1 MKFKLNRNDFY
12 CFYLDLSGVKQHNP
26 VRPTKGGDHCLI
38 RIKKIM
44 IPKVFREVIDLGDG
58 REISIETGKLAKQAH
73 GSVVVQMGK
82 TMLLCTVVSNYKASP
97 VDFLPLTV
105 DYREKFAAA
114 GRYPGGFFKR
124 EARPS
129 DGEILTMRLV
139 DRVLRPLFPKDYHN
153 EVQVMIQLMS
163 HDEDVMP
170 DALAGLAA
178 SAAIQLSDF
187 PFECAISETRVA
199 RVNGE
204 FIINPSRAQLAEADI
219 DMMVGAS
226 IDSVMMVE
234 GEMDECSE
242 EEMADAIKFAHE
254 AIKIQCAAQI
264 KLAEAVGKK
273 KVRDYDTAIEDEDLE
288 KKIYD
293 AAYDRCYA
301 IAKQGLPKQER
312 SLAFTEV
319 KDEVNAMF
327 SEEEQEELADLISKY
342 YNKAQKAAVR
352 DLTLNE
358 GLRLDGRKTTDI
370 RPIWCEV
377 DYLPSTHGSALF
389 TRGET
394 QALAT
399 VTLGTSRD
407 ANIIDMPSYEGE
419 ERFYLHYNFPPFC
432 TGEARPLRGTS
443 RREVGHGNLAQ
454 RGLKG
459 MIPEDCPYT
468 VRVVSEVLE
477 SNGSSSMATV
487 CAGTMALMDAGVQLI
502 RPVSGIAMGLISDGK
517 KHTVLSDILGDED
530 HLGDMD
536 FKVTGTSKGITACQM
551 DIKIKGLSHDILVSA
566 LNQARDGRLHILE
579 KITDTI
585 AQPNADVK
593 SHAPKMVTRIIPNEF
608 IGALIGPGG
617 KVIQELQKETG
628 TTIVINEDPVTEEGI
643 VEILGTNQDGIDAV
657 LSKIDSIL
665 FKPERG
671 SVYEVKVIKILD
683 FGAVVEYTEAPGNEV
698 LLHVSEL
705 AWERTNNVTDVV
717 NLGDIIDVKY
727 FGIDPRTRKE
737 KVSRK
742 ALLDKPEGYVARPPR
757 DNNRGRDNRG
767 RDNRNRDNR
776 RDNRSPRENKEN

>member
-1 MKFKLNRNDFY
+1 
-12 CFYLDLSGVKQHNP
+12 
-26 VRPTKGGDHCLI
+26 
-38 RIKKIM
+38 M
-44 IPKVFREVIDLGDG
+44 IPKVFKEVIDLGDG

-73 GSVVVQMGK
+73 GSVVVQSGK
-82 TMLLCTVVSNYKASP
+82 CMMLCTVVSNYKQSD

-129 DGEILTMRLV
+129 DGEVLTMRLV
-139 DRVLRPLFPKDYHN
+139 DRVLRPLFPKDYHA
-153 EVQVMIQLMS
+153 ETQVMIQLMS
-163 HDEDVMP
+163 HDENVMP
-170 DALAGLAA
+170 DAMAGLAA

-187 PFECAISETRVA
+187 PFECPISEARVG

-204 FIINPSRAQLAEADI
+204 FVINPTRAQLAESDI
-219 DMMVGAS
+219 DMMIGAS
-226 IDSVMMVE
+226 ADSVMMVE
-234 GEMDECSE
+234 GEMDEISE

-254 AIKIQCAAQI
+254 AIKVQCAAQV
-264 KLAEAVGKK
+264 KLAEAFGKK
-273 KVRDYDTAIEDEDLE
+273 ETREYAPERE
-288 KKIYD
+288 D
-293 AAYDRCYA
+293 AALAQKIHEMAYDKVYA
-301 IAKQGLPKQER
+301 IAKAGSSKKER
-312 SLAFTEV
+312 GMAFSEIKEEIKATFTE
-319 KDEVNAMF
+319 
-327 SEEEQEELADLISKY
+327 EELADFGDLVSKY
-342 YNKAQKAAVR
+342 YSKAEKAAIR
-352 DLTLNE
+352 NLTLDE
-358 GLRLDGRKTTDI
+358 GLRLDGRKTDEI

-377 DYLPSTHGSALF
+377 DYLPSTHGSSVF

-407 ANIIDMPSYEGE
+407 ANQIDMPSYEGE

-487 CAGTMALMDAGVQLI
+487 CAGTMALMDAGVKMT
-502 RPVSGIAMGLISDGK
+502 RPVSGIAMGLISDAESGK
-517 KHTVLSDILGDED
+517 YAVLSDILGDED

-536 FKVTGTSKGITACQM
+536 FKVTGTAEGITACQM
-551 DIKIKGLSHDILVSA
+551 DIKVKGLSYEILVNA
-566 LNQARDGRLHILE
+566 LKQARDGRLHILG
-579 KITDTI
+579 KLTDTI
-585 AQPNADVK
+585 AAPAADVK
-593 SHAPKMVTRIIPNEF
+593 EHAPTMVSRRVPNEF

-617 KVIQELQKETG
+617 KVIQEMQKETE

-643 VEILGTNQDGIDAV
+643 VEILGVGRKGIDAV
-657 LSKIDSIL
+657 MAKIDAIL
-665 FKPERG
+665 FKPEVG
-671 SVYEVKVIKILD
+671 SVYEVKVIKMLD

-705 AWERTNNVTDVV
+705 AWERTENVSDVV
-717 NLGDIIDVKY
+717 NMGDVFDVKY
-727 FGIDPRTRKE
+727 FGIDKRTRKE

-742 ALLDKPEGYVARPPR
+742 AILPKPEGYVERPPR
-757 DNNRGRDNRG
+757 DDKRSGGRDNRGRDNRG
-767 RDNRNRDNR
+767 RDNRRDDR
-776 RDNRSPRENKEN
+776 KPREDK

>member
-1 MKFKLNRNDFY
+1 
-12 CFYLDLSGVKQHNP
+12 
-26 VRPTKGGDHCLI
+26 
-38 RIKKIM
+38 M

-58 REISIETGKLAKQAH
+58 RTISLETGKLAKQAH

-82 TMLLCTVVSNYKASP
+82 AMLLCTVVSNYKQSP

-129 DGEILTMRLV
+129 DGEVLTMRLV
-139 DRVLRPLFPKDYHN
+139 DRVLRPLFPKDYHS

-187 PFECAISETRVA
+187 PFECPISEARVA

-204 FIINPSRAQLAEADI
+204 FIINPNRTQLAASDI
-219 DMMVGAS
+219 DMMIGAS
-226 IDSVMMVE
+226 ADSVMMVE
-234 GEMDECSE
+234 GEMDEISE

-254 AIKIQCAAQI
+254 AIKVQCAAQI
-264 KLAEAVGKK
+264 RLAEAFGKK
-273 KVRDYDTAIEDEDLE
+273 ETREYEGEREDDELAAKINDFCYD
-288 KKIYD
+288 K
-293 AAYDRCYA
+293 CYA
-301 IAKQGLPKQER
+301 IAKKGTSKAER
-312 SLAFTEV
+312 SAAFSEVKEELKASFTE
-319 KDEVNAMF
+319 
-327 SEEEQEELADLISKY
+327 EELEEYGDLVGKY
-342 YNKAQKAAVR
+342 FNKSQKNAVR
-352 DLTLNE
+352 ELTLSE
-358 GLRLDGRKTTDI
+358 GLRLDGRKTDEI

-377 DYLPSTHGSALF
+377 DYLPSVHGSSIF

-407 ANIIDMPSYEGE
+407 ANKIDMPSYEGE
-419 ERFYLHYNFPPFC
+419 ENFYLHYNFPPFC

-487 CAGTMALMDAGVQLI
+487 CAGTMALMDAGVQMT
-502 RPVSGIAMGLISDGK
+502 RPVSGIAMGLISDGDRYA
-517 KHTVLSDILGDED
+517 VLSDILGDED

-536 FKVTGTSKGITACQM
+536 FKVTGTSEGITACQM
-551 DIKIKGLSHDILVSA
+551 DIKVKGLSYEILVNA
-566 LNQARDGRLHILE
+566 LKQARDGRLHILG
-579 KITDTI
+579 KLTDTI
-585 AQPNADVK
+585 TAPNIEVK
-593 SHAPKMVTRIIPNEF
+593 EHAPKMINRRIPNEL
-608 IGALIGPGG
+608 IGAFIGPGG
-617 KVIQELQKETG
+617 KHIQELQKETE
-628 TTIVINEDPVTEEGI
+628 TTIVITEDADTEEGI
-643 VEILGTNQDGIDAV
+643 IEILGTKPEGIEAV
-657 LSKIDSIL
+657 IARIESML
-665 FKPERG
+665 FKPVVG
-671 SVYEVKVIKILD
+671 NSYEVKVIKMLD
-683 FGAVVEYTEAPGNEV
+683 FGAVVEYVEAPGNEV

-705 AWERTNNVTDVV
+705 AWQRTENVSDVV
-717 NLGDIIDVKY
+717 NMGDIFKVKY
-727 FGIDPRTRKE
+727 FGLDPRTRKE

-742 ALLDKPEGYVARPPR
+742 ALLEKPEGYVARPPR
-757 DNNRGRDNRG
+757 DDKRSGGRDNRGRDNRG
-767 RDNRNRDNR
+767 RDR
-776 RDNRSPRENKEN
+776 RDDRKPREPRKEE

>member
-1 MKFKLNRNDFY
+1 
-12 CFYLDLSGVKQHNP
+12 
-26 VRPTKGGDHCLI
+26 
-38 RIKKIM
+38 M

-58 REISIETGKLAKQAH
+58 RTISLETGKLAKQAH

-82 TMLLCTVVSNYKASP
+82 AMLLCTVVSNYKQSP

-129 DGEILTMRLV
+129 DGEVLTMRLV
-139 DRVLRPLFPKDYHN
+139 DRVLRPLFPKDYHS

-187 PFECAISETRVA
+187 PFECPISEARVA

-204 FIINPSRAQLAEADI
+204 FIINPNRTQLAASDI
-219 DMMVGAS
+219 DMMIGAS
-226 IDSVMMVE
+226 ADSVMMVE
-234 GEMDECSE
+234 GEMDEISE

-254 AIKIQCAAQI
+254 AIKVQCAAQI
-264 KLAEAVGKK
+264 RLAEAFGKK
-273 KVRDYDTAIEDEDLE
+273 ETREYEGEREDDELAAKINDFCYD
-288 KKIYD
+288 K
-293 AAYDRCYA
+293 CYA
-301 IAKQGLPKQER
+301 IAKKGTSKAER
-312 SLAFTEV
+312 SAAFSEVKEELKASFTE
-319 KDEVNAMF
+319 
-327 SEEEQEELADLISKY
+327 EELEEYGDLVGKY
-342 YNKAQKAAVR
+342 FNKSQKNAVR
-352 DLTLNE
+352 ELTLSE
-358 GLRLDGRKTTDI
+358 GLRLDGRKTDEI

-377 DYLPSTHGSALF
+377 DYLPSVHGSSIF

-407 ANIIDMPSYEGE
+407 ANKIDMPSYEGE
-419 ERFYLHYNFPPFC
+419 ENFYLHYNFPPFC

-487 CAGTMALMDAGVQLI
+487 CAGTMALMDAGVQMT
-502 RPVSGIAMGLISDGK
+502 RPVSGIAMGLISDGDRYA
-517 KHTVLSDILGDED
+517 VLSDILGDED

-536 FKVTGTSKGITACQM
+536 FKVTGTSEGITACQM
-551 DIKIKGLSHDILVSA
+551 DIKVKGLSYEILVNA
-566 LNQARDGRLHILE
+566 LKQARDGRLHILG
-579 KITDTI
+579 KLTDTI
-585 AQPNADVK
+585 TAPNEEVK
-593 SHAPKMVTRIIPNEF
+593 EHAPKMINRRIPNEL
-608 IGALIGPGG
+608 IGAFIGPGG
-617 KVIQELQKETG
+617 KHIQELQKETE
-628 TTIVINEDPVTEEGI
+628 TTIVITEDADTEEGI
-643 VEILGTNQDGIDAV
+643 IEILGTKPEGIEAV
-657 LSKIDSIL
+657 VARIESML
-665 FKPERG
+665 FKPVVG
-671 SVYEVKVIKILD
+671 NSYEVKVIKMLD
-683 FGAVVEYTEAPGNEV
+683 FGAVVEYVEAPGNEV

-705 AWERTNNVTDVV
+705 AWQRTENVSDVV
-717 NLGDIIDVKY
+717 NMGDIFKVKY
-727 FGIDPRTRKE
+727 FGLDPRTRKE

-742 ALLDKPEGYVARPPR
+742 ALLEKPEGYVARPPR
-757 DNNRGRDNRG
+757 DDKRSGGRDNRGRDNRG
-767 RDNRNRDNR
+767 RDR
-776 RDNRSPRENKEN
+776 RDDRRPREPRKEE

>member
-1 MKFKLNRNDFY
+1 
-12 CFYLDLSGVKQHNP
+12 
-26 VRPTKGGDHCLI
+26 
-38 RIKKIM
+38 M
-44 IPKVFREVIDLGDG
+44 IPKVFKEVIDLGDG

-82 TMLLCTVVSNYKASP
+82 TMLLCTVVSNYKQSD

-129 DGEILTMRLV
+129 DGEVLTMRLV
-139 DRVLRPLFPKDYHN
+139 DRVLRPLFPKDYHA
-153 EVQVMIQLMS
+153 ETQVMIQLMS
-163 HDEDVMP
+163 HDEEVMP

-187 PFECAISETRVA
+187 PFECAISEARVA
-199 RVNGE
+199 RIDGE
-204 FIINPSRAQLAEADI
+204 FVINPSREQLAQSDI
-219 DMMVGAS
+219 DMMIGAS
-226 IDSVMMVE
+226 ADSVMMVE
-234 GEMDECSE
+234 GEMDEISE

-254 AIKIQCAAQI
+254 AIKVQIAAQLR
-264 KLAEAVGKK
+264 LAEAFGKK
-273 KVRDYDTAIEDEDLE
+273 EVREYETAEGNEELE
-288 KKIYD
+288 KRIHD
-293 AAYDRCYA
+293 MAYDKCYA
-301 IAKQGLPKQER
+301 IAKQGTSKAER
-312 SLAFTEV
+312 GNAFAEVKEEVKASFTE
-319 KDEVNAMF
+319 
-327 SEEEQEELADLISKY
+327 EEMEEFGHLVGGY
-342 YNKAQKAAVR
+342 YRKAEKEAVR
-352 DLTLNE
+352 ELTLSE
-358 GLRLDGRKTTDI
+358 GVRLDGRKTDEI

-377 DYLPSTHGSALF
+377 DYLPSTHGSSIF

-407 ANIIDMPSYEGE
+407 ANKIDMPSYEGE
-419 ERFYLHYNFPPFC
+419 ENFYLHYNFPPFC

-468 VRVVSEVLE
+468 VRLVSEVLE

-487 CAGTMALMDAGVQLI
+487 CAGTMALMDAGVQI
-502 RPVSGIAMGLISDGK
+502 TRPVSGIAMGLISDGDRYA
-517 KHTVLSDILGDED
+517 VLSDILGDED

-536 FKVTGTSKGITACQM
+536 FKVTGTSEGITACQM
-551 DIKIKGLSHDILVSA
+551 DIKIKGLSYEILVKA
-566 LNQARDGRLHILE
+566 LQQARAGRLHILD
-579 KITDTI
+579 KITETI
-585 AQPNADVK
+585 ATPAEDVK
-593 SHAPKMVTRIIPNEF
+593 PHSPKMITRVIANEY

-628 TTIVINEDPVTEEGI
+628 CTIVINEDPVTEEGI
-643 VEILGTNQDGIDAV
+643 VEILGTSPEGIAMV
-657 LSKIDSIL
+657 EAKIDSIT
-665 FKPERG
+665 FKPVVG
-671 SVYEVKVIKILD
+671 NSYEVKVIKMLD

-705 AWERTNNVTDVV
+705 AWERTENVSDVV
-717 NLGDIIDVKY
+717 NMGDILEVKY
-727 FGIDPRTRKE
+727 FGIDSRTRKE

-742 ALLDKPEGYVARPPR
+742 ALLPRPERKERP
-757 DNNRGRDNRG
+757 
-767 RDNRNRDNR
+767 
-776 RDNRSPRENKEN
+776 NKD